1 MRKNFHF
8 ILQGKGGVGKTTIS
22 CFLAQ
27 YVKDNLNQDCLCID
41 TDQVNGSFSHFKTL
55 EVEKLL
61 ILEDNNINQRGW
73 DTLIEK
79 LLTTSKSNI
88 IIDNGASSFVPLIGY
103 AVENNIFEFLI
114 DNKNEEKDFEG
125 NVYIHVPISGGEGL
139 HHTIAGVEKICET
152 FENENIKIIVWNNP
166 YHGPIEINGK
176 QFIESDVYKKY
187 KNRIN
192 VLTLPK
198 FNKDTFGEDIR
209 EMLEKHRTFK
219 EVVNLETVS
228 VMSRHRYRQVE
239 KKIYELI
246 DQIKDTFAT
255 EQSEDQIDELE

>member
-27 YVKDNLNQDCLCID
+27 YVKYNLNQDCLCID
-41 TDQVNGSFSHFKTL
+41 TDQVNGSFSHFEAL

-79 LLTTSKSNI
+79 LLTTDKSNI
-88 IIDNGASSFVPLIGY
+88 IVDNGASSFVPLIGY
-103 AVENNIFEFLI
+103 AVENNVFDFLT
-114 DNKNEEKDFEG
+114 DNENEEKGFEG
-125 NVYIHVPISGGEGL
+125 NLYIHVPISGGEGL
-139 HHTIAGVEKICET
+139 HHTIAGVEKICKT
-152 FENENIKIIVWNNP
+152 FDNELINIIVWNNP

-176 QFIESDVYKKY
+176 QFIESDIYKKY
-187 KNRIN
+187 KERIT

-198 FNKDTFGEDIR
+198 FSKETFGEDIR
-209 EMLEKHRTFK
+209 EMLEKHRTFN
-219 EVVNLETVS
+219 EVINSNTVS

-239 KKIYELI
+239 KTIYKLI
-246 DQIKDTFAT
+246 DDIRYMFSTKQT
-255 EQSEDQIDELE
+255 EDEIDDL